1 MSHIPPVDSD
11 RQVEFFFDVGSP
23 ASYLAWTQLGAIV
36 RDTGA
41 TVIYQP
47 MLLGGVFQAT
57 GNASPATVPAKGDYT
72 FVDLQ
77 RYARRYGVPMAR
89 NPNFPIN
96 TLPYMRAITG
106 MQMHHAER
114 LEHFTN
120 TVFEALWVHA
130 LNFND
135 PAVAGATLAEAG
147 YPPELVQG
155 LIADPQV
162 KARLKAVTDVAVER
176 GVFGAPTIFVGGEI
190 FWGQDRLDWV
200 KEALQAD

>member
-1 MSHIPPVDSD
+1 MSG
-11 RQVEFFFDVGSP
+11 QQLEFFFDVGSP

-57 GNASPATVPAKGDYT
+57 GIASPATVPAKGDYT

-135 PAVAGATLAEAG
+135 PVVAGATLAEAG

>member
-1 MSHIPPVDSD
+1 MSG
-11 RQVEFFFDVGSP
+11 QQLEFFFDVGSP

-72 FVDLQ
+72 FIDLQ

>member
-1 MSHIPPVDSD
+1 MQQVVD
-11 RQVEFFFDVGSP
+11 FYFDVGSP

>member
-1 MSHIPPVDSD
+1 MSG
-11 RQVEFFFDVGSP
+11 QQLEFFFDVGSP

>member
-1 MSHIPPVDSD
+1 MKPF
-11 RQVEFFFDVGSP
+11 EFWFDFGSP
-23 ASYLAWTQLGAIV
+23 ASYLAWTQVPKIEADCAA
-36 RDTGA
+36 RA
-41 TVIYQP
+41 SYHP

-57 GNASPATVPAKGDYT
+57 GNSSPATVPAKGDYT

-106 MQMHHAER
+106 MQMHHSER
-114 LEHFTN
+114 FEHFTN

-135 PAVAGATLAEAG
+135 PAVARATLDQAG
-147 YPPELVQG
+147 YAPELVQG
-155 LIADPQV
+155 LIADPEV

-200 KEALQAD
+200 KEALQSG

>member
-1 MSHIPPVDSD
+1 MSG
-11 RQVEFFFDVGSP
+11 QQLEFFFDVGSP

-41 TVIYQP
+41 TDIYQP